1 MKQILVAA
9 GVVAGVAAVAGAG
22 VVGCGSSDDD
32 EGTELTTTWRFESG
46 DCASNG
52 VDKVRVTVTP
62 TGGAPVVKEFACNAG
77 NGDLLKISAGSYG
90 IKGEGLDASG
100 RVLFSASQTASFPQ
114 GKVLAPLDMTL
125 RAAPSS
131 VTVTWKGC
139 PSGFVLPY
147 TITLFKGTSTTD
159 KFTSVSQSCESSK
172 AVIEGVPP
180 GSYTVDLDSR
190 AVSPKVKAQA
200 PVTVKAGEDASV
212 SIDAP

>member
-1 MKQILVAA
+1 MLFR
-9 GVVAGVAAVAGAG
+9 
-22 VVGCGSSDDD
+22 S
-32 EGTELTTTWRFESG
+32 TTTWKFESG

-62 TGGAPVVKEFACNAG
+62 TGGAPVVKEFACSAG
-77 NGDLLKISAGSYG
+77 SGDLLKISAGSYG

-100 RVLFSASQTASFPQ
+100 KVLFTATQSASFPQ
-114 GKVLAPLDMTL
+114 GKVGSPLDLTL
-125 RAAPSS
+125 RAAPST

-159 KFTSVSQSCESSK
+159 KYTSVSESCSASK

-190 AVSPKVKAQA
+190 AINPKVKAQA
-200 PVTVKAGEDASV
+200 PVTVKAGEDAQV
-212 SIDAP
+212 AIAAP